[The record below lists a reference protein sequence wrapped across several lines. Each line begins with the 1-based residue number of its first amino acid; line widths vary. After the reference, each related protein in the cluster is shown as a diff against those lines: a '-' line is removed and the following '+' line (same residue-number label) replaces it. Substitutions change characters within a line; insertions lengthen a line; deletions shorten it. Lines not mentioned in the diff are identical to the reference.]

1 MLDHA
6 DNSLLLDPARK
17 MVASAVGRL
26 EDFGFEI
33 PSLRQALTDRKS
45 FSSLG

>member
-1 MLDHA
+1 
-6 DNSLLLDPARK
+6 

-26 EDFGFEI
+26 EDFAFEV
-33 PSLRQALTDRKS
+33 PKLQQGLKELKS